1 MLMAEEMSGAKE
13 VLTIQMAASGLM
25 NVEVLSK
32 SDPFLEISRST
43 VNGQWLPVFRTEVRL
58 CVSGGG
64 RGHSAGGSAV
74 ALSSRP
80 RWGMGCDYTLEAR
93 LRQGSAG
100 KSCHRE

>member
-43 VNGQWLPVFRTEVRL
+43 ENGQWLPVFRTEVRM

-64 RGHSAGGSAV
+64 RGHTAGGSAV
-74 ALSSRP
+74 AFCLHDQGGARVVT
-80 RWGMGCDYTLEAR
+80 TL
-93 LRQGSAG
+93 LRQD
-100 KSCHRE
+100 